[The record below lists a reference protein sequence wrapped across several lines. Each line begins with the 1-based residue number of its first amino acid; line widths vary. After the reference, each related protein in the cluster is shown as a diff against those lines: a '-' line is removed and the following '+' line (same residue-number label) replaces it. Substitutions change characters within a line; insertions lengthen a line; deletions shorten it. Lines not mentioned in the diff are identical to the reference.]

1 MYKET
6 LAQSLSKIE
15 FDNSSTTT
23 EKIEI
28 LEKSLHQAG
37 RACIPKYRIT
47 SEVKPTGKTI
57 WNKEISET
65 SRKSKEAYAKYKNSQ
80 GDENLKQEMVKA
92 KRQLRSAQRRA
103 YTSQIINH
111 AEKIMQSSQNDTKL
125 FHQLIKR
132 QRRNNHSID
141 KMIFKG
147 DEYDD
152 IEGILDKGNNKITEL
167 RTIL

>member
-1 MYKET
+1 MET

-37 RACIPKYRIT
+37 RASIPKYRVK
-47 SEVKPTGKTI
+47 SEVYKPTGKSI

-80 GDENLKQEMVKA
+80 GDENL
-92 KRQLRSAQRRA
+92 
-103 YTSQIINH
+103 
-111 AEKIMQSSQNDTKL
+111 
-125 FHQLIKR
+125 
-132 QRRNNHSID
+132 
-141 KMIFKG
+141 
-147 DEYDD
+147 
-152 IEGILDKGNNKITEL
+152 
-167 RTIL
+167 

>member
-1 MYKET
+1 M
-6 LAQSLSKIE
+6 
-15 FDNSSTTT
+15 
-23 EKIEI
+23 
-28 LEKSLHQAG
+28 
-37 RACIPKYRIT
+37 
-47 SEVKPTGKTI
+47 
-57 WNKEISET
+57 
-65 SRKSKEAYAKYKNSQ
+65 AKYKNSQ